1 MADLDGSGIP
11 VDLGSGVTLVA
22 PGLMGT
28 AERAPEMLGGRADEP
43 PPATPGLTDALSA
56 AGLEQ
61 VHGVQI
67 AATEVPAIG
76 PDVRGPHDEGLMLLQ
91 VPDLGP
97 ESPQVLL
104 QVDEAG
110 VATWHFP
117 QPATAAAPGTLEFTM
132 PREVATAPIE
142 GASDDRGLAAMIGR
156 KLLSVL
162 VFPALEAGVGLL
174 ARVLA
179 EKYEKSSRPYRL
191 RTFAPGETRTAGAGN
206 LADRG
211 WDGINGRTLLFVHG
225 TFATSHGTFSGL
237 SDDVIGGL
245 WHAYDGRVLA
255 FDHPSLHVTPQQ
267 NAAELMAM
275 IPPERRLEVDI
286 VSHSRGGLVA
296 RALADAAA
304 APDSPLRVRST
315 VFVAAPN
322 GGTPLAD
329 DAHIKAFIDRMTT
342 MLNLIPDG
350 PLSLPADIL
359 GGVLDV
365 VKILAAGAVEGLPG
379 LRAMDPTD
387 PGLKTLGAD
396 AAPDIARY
404 AIDVEFEPTG
414 SLLSLVRVKDAAVDL
429 VFGQRAN
436 DMVVPTDGAAGASG
450 LPGFPIPTE
459 QRLAFGRS
467 DTVWHCAF
475 FSQQRTTD
483 HLRRWCRPDQ

>member
-1 MADLDGSGIP
+1 
-11 VDLGSGVTLVA
+11 
-22 PGLMGT
+22 MGT
-28 AERAPEMLGGRADEP
+28 AERAPELLGGRADES
-43 PPATPGLTDALSA
+43 PPATPALTDALSA

-67 AATEVPAIG
+67 AATEVPVIG
-76 PDVRGPHDEGLMLLQ
+76 ADVRGPHDEGLMLLQ
-91 VPDLGP
+91 VPDLGA
-97 ESPQVLL
+97 EAPQVLL

-117 QPATAAAPGTLEFTM
+117 QPATAMTPGTLEFSV

-211 WDGINGRTLLFVHG
+211 WDGIDGRALLFVHG

-237 SDDVIGGL
+237 ADDVIGDL
-245 WHAYDGRVLA
+245 WHTYDGRVLA
-255 FDHPSLHVTPQQ
+255 FDHPSLSVTPQQ
-267 NAAELMAM
+267 NAAELMSM
-275 IPPERRLEVDI
+275 IPPGRRLDVDI

-304 APDSPLRVRST
+304 APDSPLQVRST

-322 GGTPLAD
+322 AGTPLAD

-365 VKILAAGAVEGLPG
+365 VKIIAAGAVEGLPG

-387 PGLKTLGAD
+387 PGLTTLGRLPARTSRATPSTSSSSRP
-396 AAPDIARY
+396 AACCPWSGSRTRPSTWSSGRR
-404 AIDVEFEPTG
+404 PTTSWSRPTVPPG
-414 SLLSLVRVKDAAVDL
+414 CRDPRSPRSSAWPSAAATRC
-429 VFGQRAN
+429 GTAPSSPSN
-436 DMVVPTDGAAGASG
+436 APPTTCGNGAAQTSRDD
-450 LPGFPIPTE
+450 PWT
-459 QRLAFGRS
+459 
-467 DTVWHCAF
+467 
-475 FSQQRTTD
+475 
-483 HLRRWCRPDQ
+483 

>member
-11 VDLGSGVTLVA
+11 VDLGAGVTLVA
-22 PGLMGT
+22 PGLLGT
-28 AERAPEMLGGRADEP
+28 AERAPELLGGRADEE
-43 PPATPGLTDALSA
+43 PPATPALTDALAA

-67 AATEVPAIG
+67 AATEVPTIG
-76 PDVRGPHDEGLMLLQ
+76 LDVRGPHDEGLMLLQ

-110 VATWHFP
+110 IATWHFP
-117 QPATAAAPGTLEFTM
+117 EPPTAMAPGTLEFSV
-132 PREVATAPIE
+132 PREVASAPIE
-142 GASDDRGLAAMIGR
+142 GDADNRGLVALIGR

-162 VFPALEAGVGLL
+162 VFPALEKGVGLL

-179 EKYEKSSRPYRL
+179 AKYEKTSRPYRL

-206 LADRG
+206 LADHG
-211 WDGINGRTLLFVHG
+211 WDGIDGRALLFVHG

-237 SDDVIGGL
+237 SDDVIAGL
-245 WHAYDGRVLA
+245 WHAYGGNVLA
-255 FDHPSLHVTPQQ
+255 FDHPSLSVTPQQ
-267 NAAELMAM
+267 NAAELLTM
-275 IPPERRLEVDI
+275 IPPDRRLDLDI

-296 RALADAAA
+296 RAIADVAASA
-304 APDSPLRVRST
+304 DSPLQVRST

-329 DAHIKAFIDRMTT
+329 DKHIKAFIDRMTT

-359 GGVLDV
+359 SGVLDV

-387 PGLKTLGAD
+387 PGLATLGN
-396 AAPDIARY
+396 AASPDMARY

-429 VFGQRAN
+429 VFGQEAN
-436 DMVVPTDGAAGASG
+436 DMVVPTEGAAG
-450 LPGFPIPTE
+450 LPNFPVPA
-459 QRLAFGRS
+459 QRRLAFGRS
-467 DTVWHCAF
+467 SSVWHCSF
-475 FSQQRTTD
+475 FSQPQTAD
-483 HLRRWCRPDQ
+483 HIRQWCRPDQG

>member
-11 VDLGSGVTLVA
+11 VDLGAGVTLVA
-22 PGLMGT
+22 PGLQGT
-28 AERAPEMLGGRADEP
+28 AELAPELLGGRAGEE
-43 PPATPGLTDALSA
+43 PPATPALAQALAA

-67 AATEVPAIG
+67 AATEVPVIG
-76 PDVRGPHDEGLMLLQ
+76 LDVRGPLDEGLLLLQ

-97 ESPQVLL
+97 ESPQVVL

-117 QPATAAAPGTLEFTM
+117 QQAQAAPGMLEFSV
-132 PREVATAPIE
+132 PREVAADPIE
-142 GASDDRGLAAMIGR
+142 GTAEPGERGLVGAIGR

-162 VFPALEAGVGLL
+162 VFPAVERGVGVL

-179 EKYEKSSRPYRL
+179 AKYEKASRPYRL
-191 RTFAPGETRTAGAGN
+191 RTFAPGQTRTPGAGD
-206 LADRG
+206 LAAGG
-211 WDGINGRTLLFVHG
+211 WDGIDGRALLFVHG

-237 SDDVIGGL
+237 PDELIGSL

-255 FDHPSLHVTPQQ
+255 FDHPSLSVTPQD

-296 RALADAAA
+296 RAIADAAA
-304 APDSPLRVRST
+304 GAGSPLQVRST
-315 VFVAAPN
+315 VFVASPN
-322 GGTPLAD
+322 AGTPLAD

-342 MLNLIPDG
+342 MLNLVPDG

-365 VKILAAGAVEGLPG
+365 VKILAVGAVEGLPG

-387 PGLKTLGAD
+387 PGLTTLGG
-396 AAPDIARY
+396 AARPDIVRY
-404 AIDVEFEPTG
+404 AIDVDFEPTG
-414 SLLSLVRVKDAAVDL
+414 SLLSLVRAKDVAVDL
-429 VFGQRAN
+429 VFGQKAN
-436 DMVVPTDGAAGASG
+436 DLVVPTDGAAGSAD
-450 LPGFPIPTE
+450 LPGFPVPE
-459 QRLAFGRS
+459 PNRLAFGRS
-467 DTVWHCAF
+467 STVWHCSF
-475 FSQQRTTD
+475 FSQPQTAE
-483 HLRRWCRPDQ
+483 HLRQWCHP

>member
-11 VDLGSGVTLVA
+11 VDLGAGVTLVA
-22 PGLMGT
+22 PGLLGT
-28 AERAPEMLGGRADEP
+28 AERAPELLGGRADEE
-43 PPATPGLTDALSA
+43 PPATPALTDALAA

-67 AATEVPAIG
+67 AATEVAVVG
-76 PDVRGPHDEGLMLLQ
+76 PDVRGPHDEGLLLLQ
-91 VPDLGP
+91 VPDLGV

-110 VATWHFP
+110 IATWHFP
-117 QPATAAAPGTLEFTM
+117 QSATAPGALEFSV

-179 EKYEKSSRPYRL
+179 DKYEKSSRPYRL
-191 RTFAPGETRTAGAGN
+191 RTFAPGETRTPGAGN

-211 WDGINGRTLLFVHG
+211 WDGIDGRSLLLVHG

-237 SDDVIGGL
+237 PDDLIGQL

-255 FDHPSLHVTPQQ
+255 FDHPSLSVTPQQ
-267 NAAELMAM
+267 NAAELLSM
-275 IPPERRLEVDI
+275 IPPDRRLDVDI

-296 RALADAAA
+296 RAIADAAT
-304 APDSPLRVRST
+304 APDSPLQVRST

-322 GGTPLAD
+322 AGTPLAD
-329 DAHIKAFIDRMTT
+329 DAHIKSFIDRMTT

-387 PGLKTLGAD
+387 PGLTTLGS
-396 AAPDIARY
+396 AASPDIARY

-429 VFGQRAN
+429 VFGQKAN

-450 LPGFPIPTE
+450 LPGFPVPADR
-459 QRLAFGRS
+459 RLAFGRS
-467 DTVWHCAF
+467 STVWHCSF
-475 FSQQRTTD
+475 FSQPQTAD
-483 HLRRWCRPDQ
+483 HLRQWCRPDPQG